1 MIPKELRDR
10 LGLHPGTEVIFAEVA
25 GEVRVIPLRAGTDLG
40 GRFRNSGMAARLER
54 DRRAE
59 GG

>member
-1 MIPKELRDR
+1 
-10 LGLHPGTEVIFAEVA
+10 VA